1 MENHN
6 GNNVRGDRYG
16 RDLSASYAQ
25 RVDVASNSNYSP
37 SHDKKEDKMS
47 TMQLMVSQGKPNV
60 HVEIIDNAYLYK
72 TDQSVSPISDQN
84 IHSVNI

>member
-1 MENHN
+1 M
-6 GNNVRGDRYG
+6 NVRGDRYG
-16 RDLSASYAQ
+16 RDLSQSFAQ
-25 RVDVASNSNYSP
+25 RVDMGSNYSP

-72 TDQSVSPISDQN
+72 TD
-84 IHSVNI
+84 

>member
-1 MENHN
+1 MGNHN
-6 GNNVRGDRYG
+6 GTSVRGDRYG
-16 RDLSASYAQ
+16 RDLSAIQPQ
-25 RVDVASNSNYSP
+25 RIDITTSNLNYSP

-72 TDQSVSPISDQN
+72 TESKTD
-84 IHSVNI
+84 

>member
-1 MENHN
+1 M
-6 GNNVRGDRYG
+6 G
-16 RDLSASYAQ
+16 
-25 RVDVASNSNYSP
+25 SNYSP

-72 TDQSVSPISDQN
+72 TD
-84 IHSVNI
+84 